1 MPIWPFY
8 LFKDLLFNIISNK
21 TSKKQ
26 VNIVKMKV
34 VRYNLMIKKRDGT
47 LFAIYDKEIAEC
59 VKLIND
65 FVKNEYGIDIKITYT
80 KLYDVLRN
88 KTKNSF
94 LNQIMQNIEKKQY
107 NQEDLNNMRNSNEE
121 NNN

>member
-1 MPIWPFY
+1 MVHY
-8 LFKDLLFNIISNK
+8 L
-21 TSKKQ
+21 Q
-26 VNIVKMKV
+26 
-34 VRYNLMIKKRDGT
+34 YMIKK
-47 LFAIYDKEIAEC
+47 IAEC
-59 VKLIND
+59 VTLINE

-107 NQEDLNNMRNSNEE
+107 NQEDLNNMRNEE
-121 NNN
+121 NKN

>member
-1 MPIWPFY
+1 
-8 LFKDLLFNIISNK
+8 
-21 TSKKQ
+21 
-26 VNIVKMKV
+26 MKV

-47 LFAIYDKEIAEC
+47 LFAIYDKEISEC
-59 VKLIND
+59 VTIIND

-94 LNQIMQNIEKKQY
+94 LNQIMQNVEKKQY
-107 NQEDLNNMRNSNEE
+107 NQEELNNMRNEE